1 MEGQEAVVAD
11 TQAEVVAATEEV
23 AVVKDINEE
32 QPVSNSL
39 FYSLNDFLFN
49 SVKCRGHQSSC

>member
-32 QPVSNSL
+32 QP
-39 FYSLNDFLFN
+39 
-49 SVKCRGHQSSC
+49 